1 MRWREMVPESESGD
15 KELREKED
23 KMVLEIVTETKK
35 RIKEV
40 PEA

>member
-1 MRWREMVPESESGD
+1 MRWREMVPELESGD
-15 KELREKED
+15 KELRERED
-23 KMVLEIVTETKK
+23 RMVLEIVTETKK